1 MRVGLMS
8 DLQVIKLE
16 GRHMPRL
23 AVGWQDLNALRLHL
37 HAIAQM
43 TTDRDRQDNLIA
55 LMDTEL
61 QRWVQMIELPTKEQ
75 TDEAKQKE
83 LS

>member
-1 MRVGLMS
+1 MS

-16 GRHMPRL
+16 GRYMPRL

-43 TTDRDRQDNLIA
+43 TDDRDRQDNLIA
-55 LMDTEL
+55 LMDAEL
-61 QRWVQMIELPTKEQ
+61 QRWARMVEL
-75 TDEAKQKE
+75 TDEEVIKATDGE
-83 LS
+83 DR